1 MPQVEMN
8 GRKGHRA
15 LERLLAGNRRHMTSK
30 QKRPNQ
36 TPERRLKLKAGQD
49 PFAVILGCSDS
60 RVPPEIIFDQGLGDL
75 FIVRVA
81 GNVVDDMVLGS
92 IEYAV
97 SHLKTP
103 LVVVLGHSHCGAVS
117 ATLSSHGPLP
127 GRLGRVAEAIQP
139 AINRVIELPGDT
151 LDRASRA
158 NAEMVAERLRKS
170 KPVLCDSVE
179 AGMLTV
185 AAAYYHLSSGSVEIL
200 SQ

>member
-1 MPQVEMN
+1 
-8 GRKGHRA
+8 
-15 LERLLAGNRRHMTSK
+15 
-30 QKRPNQ
+30 
-36 TPERRLKLKAGQD
+36 
-49 PFAVILGCSDS
+49 
-60 RVPPEIIFDQGLGDL
+60 
-75 FIVRVA
+75 VA

-117 ATLSSHGPLP
+117 ATLSSHGPLS
-127 GRLGRVAEAIQP
+127 GCLGRVAEAIQP
-139 AINRVIELPGDT
+139 AINQVVDQPGDT

-158 NAEMVAERLRKS
+158 NVEMVAERLRKS

-179 AGMLTV
+179 TGMLTV

-200 SQ
+200 SH